1 MLLDRRLSDTAG
13 LPSFFI
19 ELMPP
24 SAGNTSGGLR
34 SLRPNALTANWLGL
48 FLCASK
54 AVYRWASSC
63 CKKIEVL
70 APVAYPSS
78 GMHEPMGLDP

>member
-1 MLLDRRLSDTAG
+1 MAG
-13 LPSFFI
+13 LLSFFN

-24 SAGNTSGGLR
+24 RAGNTSGGLR
-34 SLRPNALTANWLGL
+34 SPRPNALTANWLGL
-48 FLCASK
+48 LLCASK
-54 AVYRWASSC
+54 AAYRWASSRYR
-63 CKKIEVL
+63 KIEEL

>member
-1 MLLDRRLSDTAG
+1 MAG

-19 ELMPP
+19 ELRPP
-24 SAGNTSGGLR
+24 SPGNTSGGLR
-34 SLRPNALTANWLGL
+34 SPGPNALTANWLGL

-54 AVYRWASSC
+54 AAYRWASSC
-63 CKKIEVL
+63 YRKIEVL

-78 GMHEPMGLDP
+78 GMIEPMGLDP